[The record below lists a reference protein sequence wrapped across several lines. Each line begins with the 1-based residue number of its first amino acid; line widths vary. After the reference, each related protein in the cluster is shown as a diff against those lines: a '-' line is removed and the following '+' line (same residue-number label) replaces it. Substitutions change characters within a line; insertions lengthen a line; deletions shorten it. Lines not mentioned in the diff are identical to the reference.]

1 MFIIRCSILCLVL
14 MQTAMAA
21 PERRATLDDAISEA
35 REDVPGRVLSAETVR
50 ENGQEVHRLRILSED
65 GRVRRYNM
73 DAQTGRRMKGRR

>member
-1 MFIIRCSILCLVL
+1 MFIIRCSILCLAL
-14 MQTAMAA
+14 MQTAVAA
-21 PERRATLDDAISEA
+21 PERRTTLDDAISEA

>member
-1 MFIIRCSILCLVL
+1 MFIIRCSILCLAL
-14 MQTAMAA
+14 MQITMAA

>member
-1 MFIIRCSILCLVL
+1 MFIIRCSILCLAL

-21 PERRATLDDAISEA
+21 PERQATLDDAISEA

-65 GRVRRYNM
+65 GRVRRFNM

>member
-1 MFIIRCSILCLVL
+1 
-14 MQTAMAA
+14 MQTAVAA

-65 GRVRRYNM
+65 GRVRRFNM

>member
-1 MFIIRCSILCLVL
+1 
-14 MQTAMAA
+14 MQTAVAA

-73 DAQTGRRMKGRR
+73 DAQTGRRMKGHR

>member
-14 MQTAMAA
+14 MQSAFAG

-50 ENGQEVHRLRILSED
+50 ETGQEVHRLRILSED

>member
-1 MFIIRCSILCLVL
+1 MFIIRCSILCLAL
-14 MQTAMAA
+14 MQTAVAA
-21 PERRATLDDAISEA
+21 PKRRATLDDAISEA

>member
-65 GRVRRYNM
+65 GHVRRFNM

>member
-1 MFIIRCSILCLVL
+1 
-14 MQTAMAA
+14 MQTAVAA

-73 DAQTGRRMKGRR
+73 DAQTGRQMKGRR

>member
-14 MQTAMAA
+14 MQTAMAT
-21 PERRATLDDAISEA
+21 PQRRATLDDAISEA

-73 DAQTGRRMKGRR
+73 DAETGRRMKGRR

>member
-1 MFIIRCSILCLVL
+1 MFIIRCSILCLAL
-14 MQTAMAA
+14 IQTAMAA
-21 PERRATLDDAISEA
+21 PELRATLNDAISEA

-73 DAQTGRRMKGRR
+73 DAETGRRMKGRR

>member
-1 MFIIRCSILCLVL
+1 
-14 MQTAMAA
+14 MQTTVAA

>member
-1 MFIIRCSILCLVL
+1 MFIIRCSILCLAL
-14 MQTAMAA
+14 MQTAVAA
-21 PERRATLDDAISEA
+21 PARRATLDDAISEA

-65 GRVRRYNM
+65 GRVRRFNM

>member
-73 DAQTGRRMKGRR
+73 DAETGRRMKGRR

>member
-14 MQTAMAA
+14 MQTAMVA

-73 DAQTGRRMKGRR
+73 DAETGRRMKGRR

>member
-1 MFIIRCSILCLVL
+1 MFIIRCSILCLAL
-14 MQTAMAA
+14 MQTTVAA